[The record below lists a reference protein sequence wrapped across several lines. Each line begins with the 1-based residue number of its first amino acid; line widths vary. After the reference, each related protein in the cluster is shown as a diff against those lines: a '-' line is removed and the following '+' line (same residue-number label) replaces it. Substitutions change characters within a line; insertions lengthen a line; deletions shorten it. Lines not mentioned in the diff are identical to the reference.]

1 MWSGSARAKVLAH
14 PSLVIV
20 MAEFLTDP
28 IYSYTSI
35 LRRLLF
41 LSFQSNPYYVK
52 PRVTDHQFG
61 IRHYAGEVGVHDVFV
76 RCLVYAGF
84 EVLSFRFQKPR
95 MSLSCVFPHS

>member
-35 LRRLLF
+35 LR
-41 LSFQSNPYYVK
+41 
-52 PRVTDHQFG
+52 
-61 IRHYAGEVGVHDVFV
+61 
-76 RCLVYAGF
+76 
-84 EVLSFRFQKPR
+84 
-95 MSLSCVFPHS
+95 